1 MISGAFWIALPH
13 VRTVAGRRKAV
24 SLVPK
29 QMILAKKRLMRVSL
43 DCTSWLA
50 ASLLASLLRFDGQ
63 LPPEMGLQV
72 FRFGALAAI
81 ISFLVCASFSL
92 YAGKYRNASIDEFL
106 ILVLA
111 VALSSL
117 LLFSA
122 RILLPSPNVP
132 RSVPI
137 ISGALAL
144 IFMLTYRVLSST
156 SIRRSFSRK
165 SDGERTLIYGS
176 GIAGR
181 QLAEQMLVQGNQYN
195 PIGFLDDDASL
206 SNLRI
211 YGRPVLGTIH
221 DLETVVANES
231 PAALIVAIS
240 GIESSSLLDL
250 ERRCRSL
257 QLKLRI
263 IPTAHEIISGRVRLA
278 DVEDISE
285 EDLLGR
291 RPMSSDSAEIASF
304 IRGKRV
310 LVTGAGGSIGSEI
323 ARQVNR
329 YQPSSLT
336 LLDRDETALLNLQ
349 LSLDGT
355 GTLTNSGL
363 VLGDIRDVER
373 VNEIFAEFL
382 PEIVFHAAALK
393 HLTTLERFPKE
404 AYKTNVLGT
413 KSVLDAAR
421 RFDVD
426 TLVNISTDK
435 AADPSSELGKSKLI
449 TEKLTA
455 GFQIQGKK
463 YISVRFGNVVG
474 SNGSFIHTFRH
485 QIKNGG
491 PVTVTHPDVTRY
503 FMTVSEAVHLVLQSA
518 VIGEPGETLI
528 LDMGHPVSIDSIARH
543 MIEVS
548 GRNIS
553 IEYTGLREGEKLHEV
568 LISQSEKIEIK
579 GHPYI
584 LHTKVKPLLD
594 LENI

>member
-1 MISGAFWIALPH
+1 MTF
-13 VRTVAGRRKAV
+13 T
-24 SLVPK
+24 
-29 QMILAKKRLMRVSL
+29 KKRLARVLL
-43 DCTSWLA
+43 DSTSWFAASWLA
-50 ASLLASLLRFDGQ
+50 ALLRFDGQ
-63 LPPEMGLQV
+63 LPPEMDIQV
-72 FRFGALAAI
+72 FRFGILAAI
-81 ISFLVCASFSL
+81 VSFLACASFSL
-92 YAGKYRNASIDEFL
+92 YAGKYRNASLEEFL

-111 VALSSL
+111 VSLSSVV
-117 LLFSA
+117 LFSV
-122 RILLPSPNVP
+122 RILAPAPSVP
-132 RSVPI
+132 RSIPI
-137 ISGALAL
+137 ISGVLSL
-144 IFMLTYRVLSST
+144 IFMLAFRVLSNPRT
-156 SIRRSFSRK
+156 LRSLANK
-165 SDGERTLIYGS
+165 SEGERTLIYGA

-181 QLAEQMLVQGNQYN
+181 QLAEQMLVQGDQYN
-195 PIGFLDDDASL
+195 PIGFLDDDTSV

-211 YGRPVLGTIH
+211 FGRPVFGTIK
-221 DLETVVANES
+221 DLENTVTKEV
-231 PAALIVAIS
+231 PVTLIVAIS

-257 QLKLRI
+257 GVKLRI
-263 IPTAHEIISGRVRLA
+263 IPTAHEIISGAVRLA
-278 DVEDISE
+278 DIEDISE

-291 RPMSSDSAEIASF
+291 RPVSSDNTEIAAF

-323 ARQVNR
+323 SRQVNR
-329 YQPSSLT
+329 YQPTSLT

-363 VLGDIRDVER
+363 ILGDIRDADR
-373 VNEIFAEFL
+373 VNEIFEEVS

-393 HLTTLERFPKE
+393 HLTTLERFPEE

-413 KSVLDAAR
+413 RNVLDAAR
-421 RFDVD
+421 KFNVD
-426 TLVNISTDK
+426 TFVNISTDK
-435 AADPSSELGKSKLI
+435 AADPSSALGKSKLV

-455 GFQIQGKK
+455 GIQIQGKK
-463 YISVRFGNVVG
+463 YISVRFGNVIG

-491 PVTVTHPDVTRY
+491 PLTVTHPEVTRF

-528 LDMGHPVSIDSIARH
+528 LDMGNPVSIDSIARH

-548 GRNIS
+548 GRKID

-568 LISQSEKIEIK
+568 LISRSEKTETRN
-579 GHPYI
+579 HPFI
-584 LHTKVKPLLD
+584 FHTKVEPILS
-594 LENI
+594 LEEQK

>member
-1 MISGAFWIALPH
+1 MMFS
-13 VRTVAGRRKAV
+13 
-24 SLVPK
+24 
-29 QMILAKKRLMRVSL
+29 KKRLARALADSASWL
-43 DCTSWLA
+43 TASWLA
-50 ASLLASLLRFDGQ
+50 SSLRFDGQ
-63 LPPEMGLQV
+63 IPPEMETEV
-72 FRFGALAAI
+72 FRFGLIAAI
-81 ISFLVCASFSL
+81 VSFLVCTSFSL
-92 YAGKYRNASIDEFL
+92 YAGKYRIASLEEVL
-106 ILVLA
+106 IIVLA
-111 VALSSL
+111 VTVSSAM
-117 LLFSA
+117 LFSA
-122 RILLPSPNVP
+122 RILTSVSNVP

-137 ISGALAL
+137 ISGVLAL
-144 IFMLTYRVLSST
+144 ILMLAFRVLSNPRT
-156 SIRRSFSRK
+156 LHSFSKK
-165 SDGERTLIYGS
+165 SKGERTLIYGC

-206 SNLRI
+206 SNLKI

-231 PAALIVAIS
+231 PATLIVAIS
-240 GIESSSLLDL
+240 GIESSLLLNL

-257 QLKLRI
+257 GVKLRI
-263 IPTAHEIISGRVRLA
+263 IPTAHEIISGAVRLA

-291 RPMSSDSAEIASF
+291 RPVSSDSAEIASF

-323 ARQVNR
+323 SRQVNR
-329 YQPSSLT
+329 YKPSSLT

-349 LSLDGT
+349 LSLDGR

-363 VLGDIRDVER
+363 VLGDIRDIER
-373 VNEIFAEFL
+373 VNDIFAEFL

-413 KSVLDAAR
+413 KNVLDAAR
-421 RFDVD
+421 EFNVD
-426 TLVNISTDK
+426 TFVNISTDK

-503 FMTVSEAVHLVLQSA
+503 FMTVSEAAHLVLQSA
-518 VIGEPGETLI
+518 LIGEPGETLI

-568 LISQSEKIEIK
+568 LVSISEKTETRS
-579 GHPYI
+579 HPFI
-584 LHTKVKPLLD
+584 FHTRVEPVLT
-594 LENI
+594 LEDEK

>member
-1 MISGAFWIALPH
+1 MFS
-13 VRTVAGRRKAV
+13 
-24 SLVPK
+24 
-29 QMILAKKRLMRVSL
+29 KKRLERALADSASWL
-43 DCTSWLA
+43 TASWLA
-50 ASLLASLLRFDGQ
+50 SSLRFDGQ
-63 LPPEMGLQV
+63 IPPEMETEV
-72 FRFGALAAI
+72 FRFGLLAAI
-81 ISFLVCASFSL
+81 VSFLVCTSFSL
-92 YAGKYRNASIDEFL
+92 YVGKYRNASLEEVL
-106 ILVLA
+106 IIVLA
-111 VALSSL
+111 VTVSSAM
-117 LLFSA
+117 LFTA
-122 RILLPSPNVP
+122 RILTSVSNVP

-137 ISGALAL
+137 ISGVLAL
-144 IFMLTYRVLSST
+144 ILMLAFRVLSNPST
-156 SIRRSFSRK
+156 LHSFSKK
-165 SDGERTLIYGS
+165 SEGERTLIYGS

-231 PAALIVAIS
+231 PATLIVAIS
-240 GIESSSLLDL
+240 GIESSLLLNL

-257 QLKLRI
+257 GVKLRI
-263 IPTAHEIISGRVRLA
+263 IPTAHEIISGAVRLA

-291 RPMSSDSAEIASF
+291 RPVSSDSAGIASF
-304 IRGKRV
+304 IREKRV

-323 ARQVNR
+323 SRQVSR
-329 YQPSSLT
+329 YKPSSLT

-349 LSLDGT
+349 LSLDGR

-413 KSVLDAAR
+413 KNVLDAAR
-421 RFDVD
+421 KFNVN
-426 TLVNISTDK
+426 TFINISTDK
-435 AADPSSELGKSKLI
+435 AADPSSELGKSKLL

-455 GFQIQGKK
+455 GFQIKGKK
-463 YISVRFGNVVG
+463 YISVRFGNVIG

-543 MIEVS
+543 MIEVA

-568 LISQSEKIEIK
+568 LISSSEKTETRD
-579 GHPYI
+579 HPFI
-584 LHTKVKPLLD
+584 FHTKVEPMFS
-594 LENI
+594 LEDQK

>member
-1 MISGAFWIALPH
+1 MAF
-13 VRTVAGRRKAV
+13 

-29 QMILAKKRLMRVSL
+29 QMMFTKKRIARVLL
-43 DCTSWLA
+43 DSASWFA
-50 ASLLASLLRFDGQ
+50 ASWLASLLRFDGQ
-63 LPPEMGLQV
+63 LPPEMGTQV
-72 FRFGALAAI
+72 FRFGILAAI

-92 YAGKYRNASIDEFL
+92 YAGKYRNASLEEFL

-111 VALSSL
+111 VALSSV

-122 RILLPSPNVP
+122 RILAPTPNIP
-132 RSVPI
+132 RSIPI
-137 ISGALAL
+137 ISGALSL
-144 IFMLTYRVLSST
+144 IFMLAFRVLSNP
-156 SIRRSFSRK
+156 RALRSLSNK
-165 SDGERTLIYGS
+165 SEGERTLIYGA

-181 QLAEQMLVQGNQYN
+181 QLAEQMLIQGDQYN
-195 PIGFLDDDASL
+195 PIGFLDDDTSV

-211 YGRPVLGTIH
+211 FGRPVFGTIN
-221 DLETVVANES
+221 DLESTVRKEL
-231 PAALIVAIS
+231 PATLIVAIS
-240 GIESSSLLDL
+240 SIEPLSLLDL

-257 QLKLRI
+257 GVKLRI
-263 IPTAHEIISGRVRLA
+263 IPTAHEIISGAVRLA
-278 DVEDISE
+278 DIEDISE

-291 RPMSSDSAEIASF
+291 RPVGSDNTQIEGF

-355 GTLTNSGL
+355 GSLMNSGL
-363 VLGDIRDVER
+363 VLGDIRDAER
-373 VNEIFAEFL
+373 VNEIFEQVS

-393 HLTTLERFPKE
+393 HLTTLERFPEE

-413 KSVLDAAR
+413 RNVLAAAR
-421 RFDVD
+421 TCNVETFI
-426 TLVNISTDK
+426 NISTDK
-435 AADPSSELGKSKLI
+435 AADPSSALGKSKLV

-455 GFQIQGKK
+455 GVQIQGAK
-463 YISVRFGNVVG
+463 YISVRFGNVIG

-485 QIKNGG
+485 QIKTGG
-491 PVTVTHPDVTRY
+491 PVTITHPDVTRF

-518 VIGEPGETLI
+518 IIGEPGETLI
-528 LDMGHPVSIDSIARH
+528 LDMGHPVSIESIARH

-548 GRNIS
+548 GRTIK

-568 LISQSEKIEIK
+568 LISSSEKTETRS
-579 GHPYI
+579 HPFI
-584 LHTKVKPLLD
+584 FHTKVEPILS
-594 LENI
+594 LEDQK